1 MTIPSHIAA
10 NGDNVVVTING
21 KPYYRNDNPEVG
33 KIEYTASTF
42 GESDIDIQLTSIS
55 YISNQFVGIGG
66 GALCLST
73 DGKDFSISIIVGN
86 VNIKQ
91 IVFYN
96 SNYYGYDTTKIYNL
110 GNNLN
115 SLSVTGSPIT
125 TSSVINDASSNADGS
140 IAAFVGNNGFIK
152 IWSKSI
158 ENIVTPILGA
168 NAVTSVA
175 VLNNVVTVV
184 YSGKLY
190 YGVVDSNRVVFK
202 LVNVIYNNKSVS
214 NLAFTTV
221 KYLSGYDGLVAVG
234 TNSIAYSS
242 DGKTF
247 VESYAPITH
256 SLVDVASNAK
266 HSMYS
271 VGSDNKVYSLTPI
284 AVKP

>member
-1 MTIPSHIAA
+1 MTIPSHIAS

-21 KPYYRNDNPEVG
+21 KPYYRNDNTESG
-33 KIEYTASTF
+33 KIEYIAATF
-42 GESDIDIQLTSIS
+42 GGSDVDIQLTSIS
-55 YISNQFVGIGG
+55 YIDNQFVGIGS

-73 DGKDFSISIIVGN
+73 DGKDFSINIIGGGVI
-86 VNIKQ
+86 VKQ

-96 SNYYGYDTTKIYNL
+96 GNYYGYDTTKIYNL

-115 SLSVTGSPIT
+115 SLSVTGIPIT
-125 TSSVINDASSNADGS
+125 ASSVINDASSNADGS
-140 IAAFVGNNGFIK
+140 IAAFVGNNGLVK

-158 ENIVTPILGA
+158 DNIVVPALGA

-175 VLNNVVTVV
+175 VLNNIVTVV

-202 LVNVIYNNKSVS
+202 LVNMIYNNKSVS

-234 TNSIAYSS
+234 ANSIAYSS
-242 DGKTF
+242 NGKTF

-256 SLVDVASNAK
+256 SLVDVASTAK
-266 HSMYS
+266 HSVYS
-271 VGSDNKVYSLTPI
+271 VDSDNMVYSLTPI